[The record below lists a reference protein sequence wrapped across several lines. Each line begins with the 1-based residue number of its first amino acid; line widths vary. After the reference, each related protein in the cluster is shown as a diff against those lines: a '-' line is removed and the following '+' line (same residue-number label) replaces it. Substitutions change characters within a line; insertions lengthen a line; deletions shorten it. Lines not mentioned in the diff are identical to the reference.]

1 MTALLLA
8 FLLLSAP
15 MQIDPDVPVI
25 IALSAYAG
33 PVDLVYTAAG
43 PERITVTARS
53 ADADTPVDVT
63 LALLDGDRLLAF
75 DDDGGAAVSGLL
87 PTDAHIAR
95 LDLPGAGVYTLRVH
109 SFSGAQSGSVEVA
122 LAVLPALPPCA
133 IGQQTITLARGD
145 TFRCALNLP
154 AGAHF
159 TVTVRDTSGTL
170 DPLLTLYG
178 PAGERLAV
186 NDDHGGA
193 DTTLDVLD
201 ARLMDVAAAAAGV
214 HIVTVTDFAG
224 AAGTAT
230 LTVAISS

>member
-15 MQIDPDVPVI
+15 IQIDPDAPVI
-25 IALSAYAG
+25 VALSAYAG

-43 PERITVTARS
+43 PERIAVTARS
-53 ADADTPVDVT
+53 ADADAPIDVT

-75 DDDGGAAVSGLL
+75 DDDSGAVVSSLL

-109 SFSGAQSGSVEVA
+109 SFSGAQSGAVEVA
-122 LAVLPALPPCA
+122 LAVLPTLPPCA

-145 TFRCALNLP
+145 TFRCALDLSR
-154 AGAHF
+154 GARVS
-159 TVTVRDTSGTL
+159 VTARDNSGTL
-170 DPLLTLYG
+170 DPLLTLHG
-178 PAGERLAV
+178 SAGERLAV
-186 NDDHGGA
+186 NDDHGDA
-193 DTTLDVLD
+193 DVTLDALD
-201 ARLMDVAAAAAGV
+201 ARLTDVAVAAGTY
-214 HIVTVTDFAG
+214 IVTVVDFAG

-230 LTVAISS
+230 LTIAISS